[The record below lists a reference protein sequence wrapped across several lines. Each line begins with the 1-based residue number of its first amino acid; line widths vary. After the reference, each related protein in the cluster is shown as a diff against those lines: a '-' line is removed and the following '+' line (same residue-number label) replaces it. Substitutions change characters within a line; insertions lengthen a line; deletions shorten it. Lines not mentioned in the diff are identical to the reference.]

1 MQSWGL
7 TDPGCV
13 RKQNQDAYQIEKLD
27 RTSLLCIV
35 CDGMGGAKSGNI
47 ASTLAV
53 DVFVQEV
60 RQSWKPRLDQEK
72 IDQILRSAVK
82 LANFTVY
89 DQSQQFPEEFD
100 GMGTTLVAVL
110 VNGKK
115 ATVINVGDSRAY
127 GIDRSGIRQ
136 ITRDH
141 SLVQM
146 MVDRGELTPEVAKTY
161 PGKNFITRAI
171 GTEPTVLCDIFH
183 LDVAKGEYLLLCSD
197 GLSNM
202 MDDQEILFEVVHG
215 VNKAHCCKRLLDIA
229 KNRGAPDNVT
239 SILVLI

>member
-7 TDPGCV
+7 TDPGCA

-27 RTSLLCIV
+27 RNSLLCVV

-60 RQSWKPRLDQEK
+60 RQSWKSRLDQEK
-72 IDQILRSAVK
+72 IDQILRNAVK
-82 LANFTVY
+82 LANFTVF
-89 DQSQQFPEEFD
+89 DQSQQFPEFD
-100 GMGTTLVAVL
+100 GMGTTLVAL
-110 VNGKK
+110 LIHGKK
-115 ATVINVGDSRAY
+115 ATLVNVGDSRAY
-127 GIDRSGIRQ
+127 GIDEFGIRQ
-136 ITRDH
+136 ITKDH

-146 MVDRGELTPEVAKTY
+146 MVDRGELSAERAKTY

-171 GTEPTVLCDIFH
+171 GTEAVVLCDIFH
-183 LDVAKGEYLLLCSD
+183 LDVTRGDFFLLCSD

-215 VNKAHCCKRLLDIA
+215 VNKAHCCKRLLDIT
-229 KNRGAPDNVT
+229 KHRGAPDNVT
-239 SILVLI
+239 SILVLV

>member
-13 RKQNQDAYQIEKLD
+13 RKQNQDAYQMEQLD
-27 RTSLLCIV
+27 HNSLLCVV

-47 ASTLAV
+47 ASSLAV
-53 DVFVQEV
+53 DVFVQEI
-60 RQSWKPRLDQEK
+60 RRNWKPLMDQERV
-72 IDQILRSAVK
+72 DQILRSAVK
-82 LANFTVY
+82 LANFTVF
-89 DQSQQFPEEFD
+89 DQAQQFTEFD

-110 VNGKK
+110 IRGKK
-115 ATVINVGDSRAY
+115 ATVVNVGDSRAY
-127 GIDRSGIRQ
+127 GIDRTGIRQ

-141 SLVQM
+141 SLVQL
-146 MVDRGELTPEVAKTY
+146 MVERGELTPELAKLY

-171 GTEPTVLCDIFH
+171 GTETTVMCDIYH
-183 LDVAKGEYLLLCSD
+183 MDVAKGDFLLLCSD

-215 VNKAHCCKRLLDIA
+215 VNKQLCCKRLLDIA
-229 KNRGAPDNVT
+229 KNRGAPDNVP
-239 SILVLI
+239 SVLILI

>member
-1 MQSWGL
+1 MQCWGL

-13 RKQNQDAYQIEKLD
+13 RKQNQDAYQMKKLD
-27 RTSLLCIV
+27 RSSLLCVV

-47 ASTLAV
+47 ASSLAV

-60 RQSWKPRLDQEK
+60 HQNWKSHLDQNQ
-72 IDQILRSAVK
+72 IDQILRSAIK

-89 DQSQQFPEEFD
+89 DQSQQIPEFD

-110 VNGKK
+110 IHGKK
-115 ATVINVGDSRAY
+115 ATVVNVGDSRAY
-127 GIDRSGIRQ
+127 GIDQSGIRQ
-136 ITRDH
+136 ISKDH

-146 MVDRGELTPEVAKTY
+146 MVDRGDLSPERAKTY

-171 GTEPTVLCDIFH
+171 GTESTVMCDIFH
-183 LDVAKGEYLLLCSD
+183 LDVTKGDFFLLCSD
-197 GLSNM
+197 GLSNI

-215 VNKAHCCKRLLDIA
+215 VNKSHCCKRLLDIA

-239 SILVLI
+239 SVLVLI

>member
-7 TDPGCV
+7 TDQGCV
-13 RKQNQDAYQIEKLD
+13 RKQNQDAFHIEKLD
-27 RTSLLCIV
+27 RNSLLCVV

-53 DVFVQEV
+53 DVFVEEV
-60 RQSWKPRLDQEK
+60 RRTWTPSITQYKLEQM
-72 IDQILRSAVK
+72 LRGAVK

-89 DQSQQFPEEFD
+89 DQSQQFEEFD
-100 GMGTTLVAVL
+100 GMGTTLTAVL
-110 VNGKK
+110 IKGRN
-115 ATVINVGDSRAY
+115 ATVVNVGDSRVYAVDAG
-127 GIDRSGIRQ
+127 GIFQ
-136 ITRDH
+136 LTRDH

-146 MVDRGELTPEVAKTY
+146 MVERGELTPELARTY

-171 GTEPTVLCDIFH
+171 GTEPVVTCDLFH
-183 LDVAKGEYLLLCSD
+183 HRLERGDCLLLCSD

-215 VNKAHCCKRLLDIA
+215 LDKAQCCQRLLDIA

-239 SILVLI
+239 SVLIQI